1 MVNRRLIKNQIV
13 PALKAKPPRHRRS
26 RISVLLVDPHPVVRD
41 GIQCILERQPDVRVI
56 ASVADAGAALRET
69 ERLQPHV
76 VIMDIATPGM
86 NGIDATRLLTAK
98 TPEVGVVVLSIHTSP
113 VIVRRAI
120 EAGARGFLSK
130 DVGTDELLRAV
141 RAAAAG
147 ERYIGQRLAH
157 SLLDTRRGAGQRDF
171 TVEVLTP
178 TERNILKLVA
188 EGRSNFEVAAAIG
201 LSPRTVETYRGRLM
215 RKLGVENLPSLVR
228 YAIRHGI
235 IPLD

>member
-1 MVNRRLIKNQIV
+1 MNRRIKKNRTV
-13 PALKAKPPRHRRS
+13 PALKVKPPRNRRS
-26 RISVLLVDPHPVVRD
+26 RISVLLVDPHPILRE
-41 GIQCILERQPDVRVI
+41 GIECVLERQTDIRVI
-56 ASVADAGAALRET
+56 ASVADASAAIQEA

-76 VIMDIATPGM
+76 VVMDITMAGM
-86 NGIDATRLLTAK
+86 NGIDATRLLTGK
-98 TPEVGVVVLSIHTSP
+98 RPDIGVVILSIHTSP

-120 EAGARGFLSK
+120 EAGALGFLTK
-130 DVGTDELLRAV
+130 DAGTDELLRAV
-141 RAAAAG
+141 RTAAAG
-147 ERYIGQRLAH
+147 ERYISQRLAQGLIDARKATGK
-157 SLLDTRRGAGQRDF
+157 SDF
-171 TVEVLTP
+171 TVEVLTA
-178 TERNILKLVA
+178 TERDILRLVT